1 MPTNFGDITAF
12 HRHEASRHYA
22 LAQAAR
28 DEGDLGKAEY
38 LVDRAVRHAEAA
50 HEQQRAMM
58 LEPGPSIADQTANL
72 WSPEPRHSRS
82 AADRLLTVLRGAGH
96 IATALQQSFARR
108 NSHFQGLSLR

>member
-50 HEQQRAMM
+50 HEQQKAMM
-58 LEPGPSIADQTANL
+58 LEPGPSIAVQAPNRWT
-72 WSPEPRHSRS
+72 PEPQRS
-82 AADRLLTVLRGAGH
+82 PSAVNRLVTVLRGAGH
-96 IATALQQSFARR
+96 IATALQQSLAKR